1 MKSKALVPL
10 VVGLV
15 VGVIAIKYTMDTVNA
30 AKGAKN
36 TDMVSVVMARSDIPS
51 TVQITPDVLVV
62 QETPKTPLL
71 AMDAVTTP
79 DEIINRV
86 ALKSIPQGVPITM
99 SMIAPEGT
107 LPGLIVRVKE
117 GFRAVGVKITESSG
131 VGYLIHPGDWVDVI
145 VVMDVKRRAK
155 SETISRVILQRV
167 QVGAVGQLLN
177 ERHTEEN
184 GNRVAQ
190 TVTLIVKEEDVPKL
204 HLAQSRGRIT
214 LAMRGAEDLALNN
227 PAETTGSEVF
237 GNDEGEEN
245 KPQDQQAD
253 SAMANMLAQFNAMK
267 NQLGNTDQTDAKA
280 QEIKEPEAQHEPKTV
295 TIINGSTKEDS
306 EPSIVHVT
314 YRDENSMEVIEVSE
328 GDRPSTP
335 RRRRRSSRRA
345 RPPVVDRASYDVDED
360 ETIQENNSEPSE
372 DSE

>member
-15 VGVIAIKYTMDTVNA
+15 VGVIAIKYTMDAVNA
-30 AKGAKN
+30 AKGEKD

-51 TVQITPDVLVV
+51 TVQITPDMLIA

-71 AMDAVTTP
+71 AMDTVAKP
-79 DEIINRV
+79 DEIVNRV

-131 VGYLIHPGDWVDVI
+131 VGYLIHPGDWVDVL
-145 VVMDVKRRAK
+145 VVMDVKRRSR

-214 LAMRGAEDLALNN
+214 LAMRGAEDLALNQ
-227 PAETTGSEVF
+227 PAETTGTEVF
-237 GNDEGEEN
+237 GNKDEEEKEQQN
-245 KPQDQQAD
+245 QQDNSALADMMAKVNALTNQA
-253 SAMANMLAQFNAMK
+253 NQNA
-267 NQLGNTDQTDAKA
+267 TQTKS
-280 QEIKEPEAQHEPKTV
+280 QPVIEPVVQAEPKTV
-295 TIINGSTKEDS
+295 SVINSSADKDNEDAA
-306 EPSIVHVT
+306 VHIT
-314 YRDENSMEVIEVSE
+314 FRDENSMEVMEVNE
-328 GDRPSTP
+328 GERPRKP
-335 RRRRRSSRRA
+335 RRRRRGASRRA
-345 RPPVVDRASYDVDED
+345 RRASYEERSPDFGEDDEVSQD
-360 ETIQENNSEPSE
+360 DYYPSE
-372 DSE
+372 ESE

>member
-15 VGVIAIKYTMDTVNA
+15 VGIIAIKYTMDTVNA
-30 AKGAKN
+30 AKGAKD
-36 TDMVSVVMARSDIPS
+36 TDLVPVVMARSDIPS
-51 TVQITPDVLVV
+51 TIQITPDQLIVT
-62 QETPKTPLL
+62 ETPKTPLL
-71 AMDAVTTP
+71 AMDTVKSAE
-79 DEIINRV
+79 EIVNRV

-145 VVMDVKRRAK
+145 VVMDVKRRSR

-177 ERHTEEN
+177 EKHTEDQ

-204 HLAQSRGRIT
+204 HLA
-214 LAMRGAEDLALNN
+214 
-227 PAETTGSEVF
+227 
-237 GNDEGEEN
+237 
-245 KPQDQQAD
+245 
-253 SAMANMLAQFNAMK
+253 
-267 NQLGNTDQTDAKA
+267 
-280 QEIKEPEAQHEPKTV
+280 
-295 TIINGSTKEDS
+295 
-306 EPSIVHVT
+306 
-314 YRDENSMEVIEVSE
+314 
-328 GDRPSTP
+328 
-335 RRRRRSSRRA
+335 
-345 RPPVVDRASYDVDED
+345 
-360 ETIQENNSEPSE
+360 
-372 DSE
+372 

>member
-51 TVQITPDVLVV
+51 TVQITPDVLIV

-71 AMDAVTTP
+71 AMDTVSAADQIV
-79 DEIINRV
+79 NRV

-145 VVMDVKRRAK
+145 VVMDVKRRSK

-227 PAETTGSEVF
+227 PAETTGAEVF
-237 GNDEGEEN
+237 GNDDGEVGE
-245 KPQDQQAD
+245 QQTQHND
-253 SAMANMLAQFNAMK
+253 SAMASMMAQFNALK
-267 NQLGNTDQTDAKA
+267 GQIASQATGETAPQPVVAPVPQL
-280 QEIKEPEAQHEPKTV
+280 EPKTV
-295 TIINGSTKEDS
+295 TIINGSTKEDEQS
-306 EPSIVHVT
+306 VVHVT

-328 GDRPSTP
+328 GDRPRAP
-335 RRRRRSSRRA
+335 RRRRRSPRLVQ
-345 RPPVVDRASYDVDED
+345 PPVIERPSSDLGED
-360 ETIQENNSEPSE
+360 ENSQDNDNPSE

>member
-1 MKSKALVPL
+1 MKSKALIPL

-30 AKGAKN
+30 ANGAKDTN
-36 TDMVSVVMARSDIPS
+36 LISVVMARSDIPS
-51 TVQITPDVLVV
+51 TVQITPDVLIVT
-62 QETPKTPLL
+62 ETVKTPLL
-71 AMDAVTTP
+71 AMDTVSSTE
-79 DEIINRV
+79 EIINRI

-117 GFRAVGVKITESSG
+117 GFRAVGVKISESSG

-145 VVMDVKRRAK
+145 VVMDVKRRSR

-177 ERHTEEN
+177 QRHSEDN

-214 LAMRGAEDLALNN
+214 LAMRGAEDLAMNT

-237 GNDEGEEN
+237 GNDDLE
-245 KPQDQQAD
+245 AD
-253 SAMANMLAQFNAMK
+253 AQKKNAGPDNSALAAMFAAMNAKK
-267 NQLGNTDQTDAKA
+267 NQPATATPQPVV
-280 QEIKEPEAQHEPKTV
+280 EPVEQPEPKTV
-295 TIINGSTKEDS
+295 SVINSSADKDS
-306 EPSIVHVT
+306 QDAALHVT
-314 YRDENSMEVIEVSE
+314 FRDENSMEVLEINE
-328 GDRPSTP
+328 GDRPRTRK
-335 RRRRRSSRRA
+335 RRRGSRRRAAPVIERRSPA
-345 RPPVVDRASYDVDED
+345 PTEEEAAE
-360 ETIQENNSEPSE
+360 ENHDTSDPSE
-372 DSE
+372 DTE

>member
-36 TDMVSVVMARSDIPS
+36 TDTVSVVIARSDIPS
-51 TVQITPDVLVV
+51 TVQITPDVLIV
-62 QETPKTPLL
+62 QETPKSPLL
-71 AMDAVTTP
+71 AMDTVASP
-79 DEIINRV
+79 DEIVNRV

-145 VVMDVKRRAK
+145 VVMDVKRRSK
-155 SETISRVILQRV
+155 SDTISRVILQRV

-177 ERHTEEN
+177 ERHSEEN

-214 LAMRGAEDLALNN
+214 LAMRGAEDLAMNN

-237 GNDEGEEN
+237 GTEDGKDGE
-245 KPQDQQAD
+245 QQQSQQND
-253 SAMANMLAQFNAMK
+253 SAMAAMMAQFNALK
-267 NQLGNTDQTDAKA
+267 GQVANQNKGDTNPQPVVEPIA
-280 QEIKEPEAQHEPKTV
+280 QPKTV
-295 TIINGSTKEDS
+295 TIINGSTKDDEKS
-306 EPSIVHVT
+306 VVNVT
-314 YRDENSMEVIEVSE
+314 YRDENSNEVIEVTE
-328 GDRPSTP
+328 GDQFASP
-335 RRRRRSSRRA
+335 RRRRRGSRRRRQPVIE
-345 RPPVVDRASYDVDED
+345 RPSSDFSDDED
-360 ETIQENNSEPSE
+360 IQENVDPSE

>member
-71 AMDAVTTP
+71 AMDTVTTP
-79 DEIINRV
+79 DEIVNRV

-177 ERHTEEN
+177 ERHSEEN

-237 GNDEGEEN
+237 GNDDGEEN
-245 KPQDQQAD
+245 KSQVQEND

-267 NQLGNTDQTDAKA
+267 SQLGNNADGETKA
-280 QEIKEPEAQHEPKTV
+280 QPAVEPTPEPEPKTV
-295 TIINGSTKEDS
+295 TVINGSTKEDS
-306 EPSIVHVT
+306 EPTVVHVT

-328 GDRPSTP
+328 GDRPRSP
-335 RRRRRSSRRA
+335 RRRRRGTRRTRRPAIERPSS
-345 RPPVVDRASYDVDED
+345 DFTEDED
-360 ETIQENNSEPSE
+360 IQDNDYPSE